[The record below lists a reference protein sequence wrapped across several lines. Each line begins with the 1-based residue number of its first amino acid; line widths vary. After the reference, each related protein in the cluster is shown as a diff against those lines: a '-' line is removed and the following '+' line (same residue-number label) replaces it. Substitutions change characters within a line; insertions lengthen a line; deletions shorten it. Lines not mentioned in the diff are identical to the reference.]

1 MINHVLA
8 KLCGRPWEYKEVV
21 PFAGVDL
28 RECAGANLLY
38 WNDVNRNFCVIPLAP
53 VEGQVFD
60 KPFIKLRKKVGPFCD
75 LEGFL
80 TSKCALRKEEEYQ
93 LLRLLLGRT
102 FEAELPVALQATIL
116 IHYVPILRVAVGQ
129 TDHVQKRVTSYA
141 SVAGVGNRRTYKPDS
156 TSVAPVDRLLAF
168 GAAVVGLNLVI
179 EFVGSQNNGSTIQ
192 VKAVLLTDG
201 LEDGGTDRIGSIGRL
216 REPKIGDDPHT
227 QQIVAEITKRAVAEF
242 GAYT

>member
-80 TSKCALRKEEEYQ
+80 TSKCALRKEEE
-93 LLRLLLGRT
+93 RAEGGGAGRQS
-102 FEAELPVALQATIL
+102 E
-116 IHYVPILRVAVGQ
+116 
-129 TDHVQKRVTSYA
+129 
-141 SVAGVGNRRTYKPDS
+141 
-156 TSVAPVDRLLAF
+156 
-168 GAAVVGLNLVI
+168 
-179 EFVGSQNNGSTIQ
+179 
-192 VKAVLLTDG
+192 
-201 LEDGGTDRIGSIGRL
+201 
-216 REPKIGDDPHT
+216 
-227 QQIVAEITKRAVAEF
+227 EITSRARA
-242 GAYT
+242 GCRPTHC